1 MVVYEG
7 PHITKTNA
15 ISSIVIIN
23 RRLAKAILVL
33 RSKDLTHN

>member
-1 MVVYEG
+1 LVVYEV

-23 RRLAKAILVL
+23 RRLEKGILVVRL
-33 RSKDLTHN
+33 